1 MTRRH
6 ATTRVTTR
14 ATSHAITQLKRH
26 GAAAVTWAAAAAAF
40 SLAQAQAPS
49 AGAPAA
55 TSATPPLAAPLATAA
70 PAERFDFDRT
80 PGRLPK
86 DARPRRYQL
95 EFDLDPAQDRF
106 SGRAAIEVELRRG
119 LPSLLLHAAQ
129 LEAGEASVQGADG
142 RRRALRIEADEAAT
156 TWRLLPADGQPLA
169 PGRHT
174 LHLAWR
180 GQVQRSGEGLFRVD
194 VNAHPGASAT
204 ASTGTGTG
212 TSTSAGTDANGTT
225 GTAAGSAVTTT
236 PMLFTQLEAVY
247 ARTLFP
253 AFDEPAFRAV
263 FEIAV
268 RAPRGLQVESNMP
281 ARTRVDEGR
290 GTTLHRFA
298 PTPAMPSYLV
308 ALTVGRFDA
317 LQGRAGPVP
326 LRILTAPGK
335 RDQAAYALAATQQL
349 LPYYGR
355 YFGVPYA
362 LPKLDQLAVP
372 GVRNGAMEDWGLI
385 SYNEAALLV
394 DPARSGPD
402 TQRWVFSIAAH
413 EIAHQWFGNL
423 VTAASWDE
431 IWLNEAFATWME
443 NKATD
448 HFNPTWQ
455 VPLDVRRHLEHAL
468 SRDATTATRAI
479 REGMVDESRVSG
491 QFDNITYNKGGAV
504 LSMLEQ
510 WLGPEAF
517 QRGLAAYMRERRYSN
532 AAAGDLW
539 HHLGRASGRDVSAV
553 AASWTDQPGVPL
565 VTVAQDCREG
575 RSVVRLSQRRFA
587 VEPGLAPQRWRIPV
601 QLRQGARQATLLLD
615 APEAEHTLGACS
627 PEPVLANAGG
637 KGYYRVKY
645 AAEAQPAL
653 AAALP
658 SLSPADR
665 MALLSDAF
673 ALAQAGEQPL
683 GQYLA
688 LLQQLPAVPDAG
700 RAALYAQAGDALVFL
715 DEAFAGLPA
724 QAQVHEAARALFG
737 PELKRLG
744 WDPRSGEPATDARQR
759 VKLIGLLA
767 RFNDAGVIA
776 EAGARFDA
784 DASGRTP
791 LPPALRPGVV
801 AAVGRHATEAQ
812 FGQLRAKL
820 LATTSEEDRWLLASA
835 LASAGTPAQV
845 DEVLALSLSGQLP
858 TNIACELPGR
868 VADAGRF
875 GARAYEFTKQNFDA
889 LAKLAGIG
897 PFGGSLWLLPNA
909 AQAFHDGA
917 QAAALLEDQRRL
929 AGEAGTAE
937 AARVAARIRLYAAVR
952 EREAQHMLAAVR

>member
-1 MTRRH
+1 MTRRP
-6 ATTRVTTR
+6 
-14 ATSHAITQLKRH
+14 
-26 GAAAVTWAAAAAAF
+26 AAARAAIRAAAF
-40 SLAQAQAPS
+40 AATTAAAFTIAQAQTS
-49 AGAPAA
+49 ASGASPATSPAA
-55 TSATPPLAAPLATAA
+55 ATAA

-86 DARPRRYQL
+86 DARPRRYRL

-106 SGRAAIEVELRRG
+106 SARGTIEVELRRG

-142 RRRALRIEADEAAT
+142 RRRALRIEADEATT
-156 TWRLLPADGQPLA
+156 TWRLVPADGQPLG

-180 GQVQRSGEGLFRVD
+180 GKVQRSGEGLFRVD
-194 VNAHPGASAT
+194 AASANGAS
-204 ASTGTGTG
+204 
-212 TSTSAGTDANGTT
+212 
-225 GTAAGSAVTTT
+225 

-281 ARTRVDEGR
+281 ARSRVDDSASA
-290 GTTLHRFA
+290 TTLHRFA
-298 PTPAMPSYLV
+298 PTPTMPSYLV
-308 ALTVGRFDA
+308 ALTVGRFDTLA
-317 LQGRAGPVP
+317 GRAGAVP

-335 RDQAAYALAATQQL
+335 RAQAAYALAATQKL

-385 SYNEAALLV
+385 SYNEAVLLV
-394 DPARSGPD
+394 DPARSGPE
-402 TQRWVFSIAAH
+402 TQRWVFAIAAH

-448 HFNPTWQ
+448 HFNPAWQ
-455 VPLDVRRHLEHAL
+455 VPLDVRRYLEHAL
-468 SRDATTATRAI
+468 ARDASTATRAI
-479 REGMVDESRVSG
+479 RDGMVDESRVSG

-539 HHLGRASGRDVSAV
+539 HHLGRASGRDVAGV
-553 AASWTDQPGVPL
+553 ATSWTDQPGVP
-565 VTVAQDCREG
+565 VVSVAQDCRDG
-575 RSVVRLSQRRFA
+575 RTVVHLAQRRFA

-601 QLRQGARQATLLLD
+601 QLRQGAQQSTLLLD
-615 APEAEHTLGACS
+615 AAEAEHTLGACS
-627 PEPVLANAGG
+627 REPVLANAGG

-645 AAEAQPAL
+645 AAEAQAAL

-683 GQYLA
+683 AVYLA
-688 LLQQLPAVPDAG
+688 LLQQLPAVPDPG
-700 RAALYAQAGDALVFL
+700 RAALYAQAGDALDFL
-715 DEAFAGLPA
+715 DDAFAGLPA
-724 QAQVHEAARALFG
+724 QARVHEAARAVFG

-744 WDPRSGEPATDARQR
+744 WEPRAGEPATDARLR
-759 VKLIGLLA
+759 VQLIGLLA
-767 RFNDAGVIA
+767 RFGDAGVIA

-784 DASGRTP
+784 DAAGRTP
-791 LPPALRPGVV
+791 LPAALRPGVI

-812 FGQLRAKL
+812 FQQLQGQL
-820 LATTSEEDRWLLASA
+820 LAATSEEERWRLASA
-835 LASAGTPAQV
+835 LASAGTPQQV
-845 DEVLALSLSGQLP
+845 EAVLALALSGRLP
-858 TNIACELPGR
+858 TNIACELPGM
-868 VADAGRF
+868 VAHAGRF
-875 GARAYEFTKQNFDA
+875 GERAYDFTKQNFEA

-909 AQAFHDGA
+909 AQAFHDSA
-917 QAAALLEDQRRL
+917 QAAALLEDQRQL
-929 AGEAGTAE
+929 AGQAGSAEAG
-937 AARVAARIRLYAAVR
+937 RVAARIRLHAAVR
-952 EREAQHMLAAVR
+952 EREAQHMLASR

>member
-6 ATTRVTTR
+6 ANTR
-14 ATSHAITQLKRH
+14 AATRGAVITAL
-26 GAAAVTWAAAAAAF
+26 ATATAAAF
-40 SLAQAQAPS
+40 TIAHAQTPAQATTPA
-49 AGAPAA
+49 AVAPAPV
-55 TSATPPLAAPLATAA
+55 SAP
-70 PAERFDFDRT
+70 ERFDFDRT
-80 PGRLPK
+80 PGRLSK

-95 EFDLDPAQDRF
+95 EFDLDPAQDTF
-106 SGRAAIEVELRRG
+106 GGRASIEVDLRRS
-119 LPSLLLHAAQ
+119 LPSLQLHATQ

-142 RRRALRIEADEAAT
+142 RRRALRIEADEATA
-156 TWRLLPADGQPLA
+156 TWRLAPVDGRALA
-169 PGRHT
+169 AGRHT

-180 GQVQRSGEGLFRVD
+180 GRVQRSGEGLFRVD
-194 VNAHPGASAT
+194 A
-204 ASTGTGTG
+204 AST
-212 TSTSAGTDANGTT
+212 AG
-225 GTAAGSAVTTT
+225 AG

-253 AFDEPAFRAV
+253 GFDEPAFRAV
-263 FEIAV
+263 FEISV

-281 ARTRVDEGR
+281 ALSRKDARVVAQSGA
-290 GTTLHRFA
+290 GNPTTLHRFA
-298 PTPAMPSYLV
+298 PTPPMASYLV
-308 ALTVGRFDA
+308 ALTVGRFDT
-317 LQGRAGPVP
+317 LEGRAGAVP

-335 RDQAAYALAATQQL
+335 REQARYALAATQQL

-355 YFGVPYA
+355 YFGVPYV

-385 SYNEAALLV
+385 SYNEAVLLV
-394 DPARSGPD
+394 DPARSGPQ
-402 TQRWVFSIAAH
+402 TQRWVYAIAAH

-448 HFNPTWQ
+448 HFNPAWQ
-455 VPLDVRRHLEHAL
+455 VPLDVRRHLERAL
-468 SRDATTATRAI
+468 VRDAGTATRAI

-510 WLGPEAF
+510 WLGPEVF
-517 QRGLAAYMRERRYSN
+517 QRGLASYMRERRYSN

-539 HHLGRASGRDVSAV
+539 HHLGRASGRDVTAV

-565 VTVAQDCREG
+565 VSVAQDCREG
-575 RSVVRLSQRRFA
+575 RTVVRLAQRRFA

-601 QLRQGARQATLLLD
+601 QLSQGAQQHTLLLD
-615 APEAEHTLGACS
+615 AAEAEHTLGACS
-627 PEPVLANAGG
+627 RAPVLANAGG

-645 AAEAQPAL
+645 AAATQAAL

-658 SLSPADR
+658 ALSPPDR

-673 ALAQAGEQPL
+673 ALAQAGDQPL
-683 GQYLA
+683 AGYLE
-688 LLQQLPAVPDAG
+688 LLKQLPAVPDPG
-700 RAALYAQAGDALVFL
+700 RAALYAQAGDALRFL

-724 QAQVHEAARALFG
+724 QARVHEAARALFG

-744 WDPRSGEPATDARQR
+744 WDPRPGEPATDARQR
-759 VKLIGLLA
+759 VELIGLLA
-767 RFNDAGVIA
+767 RFGDTAVIA

-784 DASGRTP
+784 DAAGRTP
-791 LPPALRPGVV
+791 LPAALRPGVI

-812 FGQLRAKL
+812 FKHLQAQL
-820 LATTSEEDRWLLASA
+820 LATSSEEERWQLASA
-835 LASAGTPAQV
+835 LASAGTAEQA
-845 DEVLALSLSGQLP
+845 DAVLALSLAGRLP
-858 TNIACELPGR
+858 TNIACELPGM

-875 GARAYEFTKQNFDA
+875 GERAYAFTKQNFEA

-909 AQAFHDGA
+909 AQSFHDGA
-917 QAAALLEDQRRL
+917 QAAALLEDQQRL
-929 AGEAGTAE
+929 AGQAGTAE
-937 AARVAARIRLYAAVR
+937 AARVAARIRLHAAVR
-952 EREAQHMLAAVR
+952 EREAQHMLASR

>member
-1 MTRRH
+1 MTRRP
-6 ATTRVTTR
+6 ATAR
-14 ATSHAITQLKRH
+14 AALSAAISATLS
-26 GAAAVTWAAAAAAF
+26 AAAF
-40 SLAQAQAPS
+40 AAATTAAALTVTPAQAQVQDQAQ
-49 AGAPAA
+49 PAA
-55 TSATPPLAAPLATAA
+55 AGTPAAA
-70 PAERFDFDRT
+70 AERFDFDRT

-86 DARPRRYQL
+86 DARPRKYQL

-106 SGRAAIEVELRRG
+106 AGRAAIEVELRRT

-129 LEAGEASVQGADG
+129 LEAGDASVQGADG
-142 RRRALRIEADEAAT
+142 RRRALRIEADEASS

-180 GQVQRSGEGLFRVD
+180 GKVQRSGEGLFRVD
-194 VNAHPGASAT
+194 AASA
-204 ASTGTGTG
+204 A
-212 TSTSAGTDANGTT
+212 A
-225 GTAAGSAVTTT
+225 AAGAAAGAGAE

-281 ARTRVDEGR
+281 LRSRVDSPADQGSA
-290 GTTLHRFA
+290 TTLHRFA
-298 PTPAMPSYLV
+298 PTPPMPSYLV
-308 ALTVGRFDA
+308 ALTAGRFDTLA
-317 LQGRAGPVP
+317 GRAGPVP

-335 RDQAAYALAATQQL
+335 RAQAAYAMAATQQL

-385 SYNEAALLV
+385 SYNEAVLLV
-394 DPARSGPD
+394 DPERSGPE
-402 TQRWVFSIAAH
+402 TQRWVFAIAAH

-448 HFNPTWQ
+448 HFNPAWQ
-455 VPLDVRRHLEHAL
+455 VPLEVRLQLERAL
-468 SRDATTATRAI
+468 LRDASTATRAI
-479 REGMVDESRVSG
+479 RDGMVDESRVSG

-539 HHLGRASGRDVSAV
+539 HHLGRASGRDVAAV

-565 VTVAQDCREG
+565 VSVAQDCRAG
-575 RSVVRLSQRRFA
+575 RTVVRLAQRRFA

-601 QLRQGARQATLLLD
+601 QLLQAARQGTQQATLLLD
-615 APEAEHTLGACS
+615 AAEAEHTLGACS
-627 PEPVLANAGG
+627 REPVLANAGG

-645 AAEAQPAL
+645 AAEAQAAL

-683 GQYLA
+683 AGYLA
-688 LLQQLPAVPDAG
+688 LLQQLPAVPDPG
-700 RAALYAQAGDALVFL
+700 RAALYAQAGDALTFL
-715 DEAFAGLPA
+715 DDAFAGLPA
-724 QAQVHEAARALFG
+724 QARVHDAARTLFG

-744 WDPRSGEPATDARQR
+744 WAPRAGEPATDARQR
-759 VKLIGLLA
+759 VQLIGLLA
-767 RFNDAGVIA
+767 RFGDAEVIA

-784 DASGRTP
+784 DASGATP
-791 LPPALRPGVV
+791 LPAALRPGVV

-812 FGQLRAKL
+812 FHHLRTQL
-820 LATTSEEDRWLLASA
+820 LAATSEEDRWLLASA
-835 LASAGTPAQV
+835 LASAGTPEQV
-845 DEVLALSLSGQLP
+845 DAVLALSLAGQLP
-858 TNIACELPGR
+858 TNIATELPGM

-875 GARAYEFTKQNFDA
+875 GERAYEFTKQNFDA

-917 QAAALLEDQRRL
+917 QAAALQEDQRRL

-937 AARVAARIRLYAAVR
+937 AGRVAARIRLHAAVR
-952 EREAQHMLAAVR
+952 EREAQHMLAAAK